1 MSETLS
7 RSQSGLGKPVVKP
20 LPKLYEIAITNPR
33 TRETATFPGQGIRL
47 SDAVKDGLGNI
58 GPTVGVRLPNG
69 QQRMRRLSLFEE
81 DVPYKEGEAL

>member
-1 MSETLS
+1 MSEISS

-47 SDAVKDGLGNI
+47 SDAVDGLGNI

-69 QQRMRRLSLFEE
+69 RQRMRHLSLFEE
-81 DVPYKEGEAL
+81 DVPCEEGEAL